1 MEKRNELQVFC
12 ALFILPTKNA
22 MRALTVFCGANTGAD
37 PRYTQ
42 VARQMGEL
50 LAQEN
55 ITLVY
60 GGGKVGLMGV
70 IADAVLENGGKVI
83 GVIPHFLAHKE
94 IEHPGV
100 KEMYYTETMHER
112 KMKMFELSDGA
123 IAMPGGFG
131 TLDEIFELCTWA
143 QLGLHEKPLGMLNI
157 LGFYDNLL
165 AFLNRAVTDEFLKS
179 ENRGLILDATKPQ
192 DLLEKLRNYHPIHVP
207 KWIRKEDV

>member
-1 MEKRNELQVFC
+1 
-12 ALFILPTKNA
+12 

-37 PRYTQ
+37 PKYTQ

-50 LAQEN
+50 LVQEN

-70 IADAVLENGGKVI
+70 IADAVLANGGKVI

-94 IEHPGV
+94 VEHTGV
-100 KEMYYTETMHER
+100 TEMFYTETMHER
-112 KMKMFELSDGA
+112 KMKMFEISDGA

-131 TLDEIFELCTWA
+131 TLDELFELCTWA
-143 QLGLHEKPLGMLNI
+143 QLGLHEKPLGLLNI
-157 LGFYDNLL
+157 LSFYDSLIE
-165 AFLNRAVTDEFLKS
+165 FLGRAVTDEFLKQ
-179 ENRGLILDATKPQ
+179 ENRGLILDAREPKE
-192 DLLEKLRNYHPIHVP
+192 LLEKMRNYQPIHVP

>member
-1 MEKRNELQVFC
+1 
-12 ALFILPTKNA
+12 
-22 MRALTVFCGANTGAD
+22 MRALTVFCGANTGCEAQ
-37 PRYTQ
+37 YTE
-42 VARQMGEL
+42 VAREMGQL

-94 IEHPGV
+94 VEHLGV
-100 KEMYYTETMHER
+100 TEMFYTETMHER

-143 QLGLHEKPLGMLNI
+143 QLGLHEKPLGILNI
-157 LGFYDNLL
+157 LGFYDSLL
-165 AFLNRAVTDEFLKS
+165 EFLDRAVTDEFLKE
-179 ENRGLILDATKPQ
+179 ENRGLILDARQPQ
-192 DLLEKLRNYHPIHVP
+192 DLLGKMRNYQPIHVP

>member
-1 MEKRNELQVFC
+1 
-12 ALFILPTKNA
+12 

-37 PRYTQ
+37 AQYSS
-42 VARQMGEL
+42 VAREMGQL

-70 IADAVLENGGKVI
+70 IADAVLDNGGKVI

-179 ENRGLILDATKPQ
+179 ENRGLILDAAKPQ
-192 DLLEKLRNYHPIHVP
+192 DLLEKLRNYQPIHVP